1 MKKIGWT
8 IITIIL
14 LTLEI
19 AVISY
24 EYTKDID
31 NTIPKKYIAVFKGE
45 TAEVVYTTYLYQKK
59 NGKKVTYKYKNTT
72 TQLTGY
78 DSTELTEKITK
89 NGKLK
94 KHKDIFKIAK
104 KNTATTYGK
113 YEKDDAIY
121 TIEEMKKFI
130 K

>member
-1 MKKIGWT
+1 M
-8 IITIIL
+8 
-14 LTLEI
+14 
-19 AVISY
+19 
-24 EYTKDID
+24 
-31 NTIPKKYIAVFKGE
+31 
-45 TAEVVYTTYLYQKK
+45 
-59 NGKKVTYKYKNTT
+59 NTT

-89 NGKLK
+89 KGKLK
-94 KHKDIFKIAK
+94 KQKDIFKIAK
-104 KNTATTYGK
+104 KNNATTYGK